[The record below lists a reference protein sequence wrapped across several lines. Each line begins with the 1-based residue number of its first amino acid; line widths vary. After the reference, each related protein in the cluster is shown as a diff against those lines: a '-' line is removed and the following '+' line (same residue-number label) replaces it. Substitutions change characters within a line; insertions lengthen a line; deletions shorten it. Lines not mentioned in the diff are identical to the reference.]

1 MTQEKS
7 RRWRYGDLRLW
18 RIRFTLIP
26 GRRFIPALRKAMPV
40 NYATPAP
47 GALFPV
53 SGVRLCTAEAGI
65 RKQDRRDLTLIELSD
80 SGAASH

>member
-1 MTQEKS
+1 
-7 RRWRYGDLRLW
+7 
-18 RIRFTLIP
+18 
-26 GRRFIPALRKAMPV
+26 MPV